1 MNYFLFDGFRS
12 DTAGLLVERKK
23 TYGLPERDVEKIH
36 VPGRSGDVLIDH
48 GSYKNVRVS
57 YDCAAQ
63 SLDALEFLRS
73 ALTAGGGYRLLTD
86 SYSPWQRMA
95 LFASALD
102 FDELILNRA
111 YRFTV
116 VFDCKPQRWADRE
129 QSISGSNS
137 VALTNPG
144 GCTTTPK
151 VQITGTGNVTLICGS
166 AGSLAL
172 TGLTATAVIDSEAKV
187 AYLQRADGTCTNIA
201 VPFFPELTGGTISA
215 TDNVTQIQVWPRWN
229 KI

>member
-1 MNYFLFDGFRS
+1 MNYFAFDGFRS
-12 DTAGLLVERKK
+12 DSAGILVERKK
-23 TYGLPERDVEKIH
+23 TYGLPERDVDKIH

-48 GSYKNVRVS
+48 GSYKNVRIS

-63 SLDALEFLRS
+63 SVDALETLRS
-73 ALTAGGGYRLLTD
+73 ALTGGSGYRLLTD

-116 VFDCKPQRWADRE
+116 VFDCKPQRWRDRE
-129 QSISGSNS
+129 QSISGTNS

-144 GCTTTPK
+144 SCTATPK
-151 VQITGTGNVTLICGS
+151 VQTTGIGNVTVTFGS
-166 AGSLAL
+166 AGSIAL
-172 TGLTATAVIDSEAKV
+172 SGLTASAVIDSEAKV
-187 AYLQRADGTCTNIA
+187 AYLQRADGTRTNIA
-201 VPFFPELTGGTISA
+201 VPSFPELTGGTLSA
-215 TDNVTQIQVWPRWN
+215 SGNVTALTVWPRWW